1 MEFNQLISKK
11 LYFLFAEHGLE
22 MTEQSKNIVKYESAE
37 LIIALS
43 HNPRENSNTLWV
55 GRKHFNEVEID
66 NQVMRE
72 HFDSDIKLNNLP
84 KETFVNN
91 VFLFFLG
98 DGQKLLEGNEH
109 ALVSL
114 EKFNEQRS
122 EEYTAILV
130 EQQILEAA
138 NKAWKDGNYQE
149 VIRYLEKINNTNLP
163 ASFKQKYKIAQQR
176 LSGNM

>member
-11 LYFLFAEHGLE
+11 LHSLFTEHGLE
-22 MTEQSKNIVKYESAE
+22 ITEQSKNIVKYELDE
-37 LIIALS
+37 LSIALS

-55 GRKHFNEVEID
+55 DRKHFNEVEID

-72 HFDSDIKLNNLP
+72 HFNSDLKLSNLP

-91 VFLFFLG
+91 VFLFFIG
-98 DGQKLLEGNEH
+98 DGKELLEGNER

-122 EEYTAILV
+122 SEYTATLV
-130 EQQILEAA
+130 EQQSLEAA
-138 NKAWKDGNYQE
+138 NKAWKDGNYPE
-149 VIRYLEKINNTNLP
+149 VIRCLEKVNKANLP

-176 LSGNM
+176 LSN